1 MYKRQVR
8 RFGSFATLMASI
20 VVSIASFLVMMIPT
34 VPIVALGFATSFGAV
49 VAGRV
54 VVITARQRSVPSR
67 LLGRAQGAMRTL
79 VWGAATVGALL
90 GGVLADSLG
99 DRAPF
104 VLAAACY
111 AVGGIIGFRALRRV
125 LADPTT

>member
-1 MYKRQVR
+1 MQRI
-8 RFGSFATLMASI
+8 GSFATLMGSI
-20 VVSIASFLVMMIPT
+20 VVSIASFLLMMIPSVT
-34 VPIVALGFATSFGAV
+34 VVALGFALSFGAV

-90 GGVLADSLG
+90 GGVLADRLG

-104 VLAAACY
+104 VIAAACY
-111 AVGGIIGFRALRRV
+111 AIGGLLGYRSLRRV
-125 LADPTT
+125 LSDAVPD